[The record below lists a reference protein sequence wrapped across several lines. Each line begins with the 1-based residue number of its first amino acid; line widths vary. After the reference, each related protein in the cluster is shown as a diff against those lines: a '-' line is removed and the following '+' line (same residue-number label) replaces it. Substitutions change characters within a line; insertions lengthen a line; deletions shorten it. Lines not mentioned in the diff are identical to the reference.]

1 MDATDIIIITSVN
14 VIGGNVMRKLTTI
27 IVIAFV
33 LIGMT
38 SCDADIRG
46 KLADMMGNL
55 GNNVMGSDTSSV
67 AAVTE
72 GTKVDEENI
81 KKPTEHADGKQTV
94 TIGGMEIVLGS
105 DDKVESILPEMDN
118 REEVIAGI
126 GNSLKN
132 EASKNALVES
142 MQEKPSSAV
151 QTAASGTATVMN
163 KAIEQIV
170 GGAEDEGTSS
180 LPDAVKEA
188 LSGIQESLKAISD
201 NSSEVTQADVVTLQ
215 LVQSFVTS
223 LNTDENK
230 TAIENGEIPAAV
242 LTDANN
248 LITVASALSPASK
261 FDALKLDLGSLLSSF
276 TRSSDSASKALS
288 RSEKTET
295 KIGYEV
301 DQKTGIV
308 TIMVPDENRDQ
319 VFGIAK
325 TVYSA
330 ISSITGLDS
339 EAFASSKSA
348 LAFHKSTYE
357 NYVTFV
363 AKKINLS
370 FDENGDEKYTDD
382 ANYLNGNE
390 FRSFRT
396 YSGLMQY
403 VVATVLSEG
412 DNLVDVLGN
421 DNELGEFDLG
431 DLNLVG
437 LVKEIAAFNSW
448 LTDSKAEKVLRL
460 PARYGVFFEET
471 GEIDFKSLT
480 DKITEI
486 IHDNAS
492 LELALKTLQRMVV
505 FVDLSSLPLGDVNL
519 VSSIDGLLG
528 WFEAELEN

>member
-14 VIGGNVMRKLTTI
+14 DIGGNVMRKLTTI
-27 IVIAFV
+27 IVIALA

-46 KLADMMGNL
+46 KLADMMGNI

-72 GTKVDEENI
+72 GTKVDEDSIENTEG
-81 KKPTEHADGKQTV
+81 KKIV
-94 TIGGMEIVLGS
+94 TIGGFDIELEES
-105 DDKVESILPEMDN
+105 VESILPEMGNKD
-118 REEVIAGI
+118 EVISSI
-126 GNSLKN
+126 GNALKN
-132 EASKNALVES
+132 DASKNALVES
-142 MQEKPSSAV
+142 MQEKPSLKV

-223 LNTDENK
+223 LNTDEIKDGN
-230 TAIENGEIPAAV
+230 IPAAV

-276 TRSSDSASKALS
+276 AGSSDSSPKALA
-288 RSEKTET
+288 RSGEQNAN
-295 KIGYEV
+295 GMAYEV
-301 DQKTGIV
+301 AADGIV
-308 TIMVPDENRDQ
+308 TITIPEENKDQ

-421 DNELGEFDLG
+421 DNELGKFDLG

-437 LVKEIAAFNSW
+437 LVKEIAALNSW

>member
-1 MDATDIIIITSVN
+1 
-14 VIGGNVMRKLTTI
+14 MRKLTTI
-27 IVIAFV
+27 IVIALA

-46 KLADMMGNL
+46 KLADMMGNI

-72 GTKVDEENI
+72 GTKVDEDSIENTEG
-81 KKPTEHADGKQTV
+81 KKIV
-94 TIGGMEIVLGS
+94 TIGGFDIELEES
-105 DDKVESILPEMDN
+105 DNVESILPEMGNKD
-118 REEVIAGI
+118 EVISSI
-126 GNSLKN
+126 GNALKN
-132 EASKNALVES
+132 DASKNALVES
-142 MQEKPSSAV
+142 MQEKPSLKV

-170 GGAEDEGTSS
+170 GGAGDEV

-223 LNTDENK
+223 LNTDEIKDGN
-230 TAIENGEIPAAV
+230 IPAAV

-276 TRSSDSASKALS
+276 AGSSDSSPKALA
-288 RSEKTET
+288 RSGEQNAN
-295 KIGYEV
+295 GMAYEV
-301 DQKTGIV
+301 AADGIV
-308 TIMVPDENRDQ
+308 TITIPEENKDQ

-330 ISSITGLDS
+330 ISSVTGLDS

-357 NYVTFV
+357 NYVNFV
-363 AKKINLS
+363 ATEIELN
-370 FDENGDEKYTDD
+370 FENGAADYDKSN
-382 ANYLNGNE
+382 AYLNGAE
-390 FRSFRT
+390 FKSFRT

-412 DNLVDVLGN
+412 DNLVDALRS
-421 DNELGEFDLG
+421 EFDLD

-437 LVKEIAAFNSW
+437 LIKEIADLNLW
-448 LTDSKAEKVLRL
+448 LTDSKADKVLRL
-460 PARYGVFFEET
+460 PARYGVFFEKT
-471 GEIDFKSLT
+471 GEIDFKPLT
-480 DKITEI
+480 DKITAV
-486 IHDNAS
+486 IHENAS

-528 WFEAELEN
+528 WFEAKLEN